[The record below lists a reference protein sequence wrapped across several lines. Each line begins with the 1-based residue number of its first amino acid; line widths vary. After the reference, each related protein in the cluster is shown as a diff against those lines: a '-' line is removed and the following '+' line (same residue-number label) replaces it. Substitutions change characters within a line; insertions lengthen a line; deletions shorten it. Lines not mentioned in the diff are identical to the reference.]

1 MAGLADTIVI
11 LVLHDGCSTSNIL
24 SGPRWHYGG
33 QQNMYDSP
41 IHPWMDPRRARSRF
55 GLDWII
61 HGEEEASKVV
71 ALMQAKLTPNQTG
84 RKARQ
89 GKMQGAAA

>member
-1 MAGLADTIVI
+1 MAGLADTIAI

-24 SGPRWHYGG
+24 SGPRWHYGR
-33 QQNMYDSP
+33 QQSMYDSP
-41 IHPWMDPRRARSRF
+41 MDPRRARSRF

-61 HGEEEASKVV
+61 HGEERGKQGSSIDAS
-71 ALMQAKLTPNQTG
+71 QAHTKPNWKEG
-84 RKARQ
+84 KARQ

>member
-1 MAGLADTIVI
+1 MDAVLVTFYQDHDGIMAGNKACTI
-11 LVLHDGCSTSNIL
+11 L
-24 SGPRWHYGG
+24 RW
-33 QQNMYDSP
+33 
-41 IHPWMDPRRARSRF
+41 
-55 GLDWII
+55 I
-61 HGEEEASKVV
+61 HGERDRGLVWIGSFMEKKEASKVV